1 MIISQDSNTN
11 RLSRRC
17 SWSARRN
24 NENKNVCRHLHT
36 YAMPGKRSNRYF
48 NASGSVQRASAQLG
62 RAKSQWRPKVRS
74 AALSEANSIGKKS
87 VAVLVNH
94 MDTSFKRRFGC
105 YFSSSVETRDRPN
118 EMLIF
123 ESKHFENKNAAL
135 QRRNKRYTSVHQTGG
150 YPSIMSVD
158 LEHHTSACK
167 MSSAQ

>member
-1 MIISQDSNTN
+1 MSTPSYI
-11 RLSRRC
+11 C
-17 SWSARRN
+17 YAR
-24 NENKNVCRHLHT
+24 ETFK
-36 YAMPGKRSNRYF
+36 
-48 NASGSVQRASAQLG
+48 SVFQCVRKCAEGVGPIGPSKITVATT
-62 RAKSQWRPKVRS
+62 KVRS

-94 MDTSFKRRFGC
+94 MDTSYKRRFGC

-135 QRRNKRYTSVHQTGG
+135 QRRKKRYTSVHQTGG
-150 YPSIMSVD
+150 YPSNMSVD